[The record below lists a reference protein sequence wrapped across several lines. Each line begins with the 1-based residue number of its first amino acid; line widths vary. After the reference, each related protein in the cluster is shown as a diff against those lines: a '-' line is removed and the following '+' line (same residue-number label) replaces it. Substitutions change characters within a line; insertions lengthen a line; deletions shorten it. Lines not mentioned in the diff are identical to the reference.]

1 MKFDVNVTSAV
12 VAEISEKL
20 VHGKIDKV
28 YQAER
33 DEIILNI
40 RKQGGVFRLLISAHS
55 QNARIH
61 LTSESRENPKTAPMF
76 CMFLRKHLSG
86 GRILAIEQVGGD
98 RVVRLDIEANTELGD
113 KVKKSMVVEIMG
125 KHSNIILVDD
135 SGKILDSIRHV
146 DFTTSSVRQ
155 VLPGLFYKEPPTQP
169 NVGAGLARPQ
179 TFCCTTGGLTPPL
192 QENISADVDKFFAEK
207 DFAARMAGKSANLV
221 KLINNNIKRCE
232 KKISLHTK
240 SLADA
245 DGREKYKIYGD
256 LLTANIWR
264 IEFGAESI
272 EVENYY
278 DDGVIVAIPL
288 KSDISPPQNAQ
299 RYYTRYNKLKTTEK
313 FATEQ
318 LAQAQ
323 SEREYLE
330 TVLDSALK
338 AESNAELDEI
348 RAELVE
354 EGYLPKKFEKG
365 KKKGA
370 KTSVKAPEVMEF
382 TSADGFKILVGKNN
396 RQNDYLTMKLA
407 YSTDV
412 WLHTKAIAGSHVIIR
427 TEGGKDVPDA
437 TILEAAKLAAYY
449 SRGRLGD
456 NVAVDYTAVKNVRKP
471 RGAKPGMVIY
481 DEYNTVYV
489 TPGENN

>member
-1 MKFDVNVTSAV
+1 MKFDVNVTAAV

-20 VHGKIDKV
+20 VRGKIDKV

-40 RKQGGVFRLLISAHS
+40 RKQGGAFRLLISAHS

-61 LTSESRENPKTAPMF
+61 LTSVARENPKTAPMF

-86 GRILAIEQVGGD
+86 GRILTIEQVGGD
-98 RVVRLDIEANTELGD
+98 RVVRLDIEAFTELGD
-113 KVKKSMVVEIMG
+113 KVQKSMFVEIMG

-135 SGKILDSIRHV
+135 SRKILDSIRHV
-146 DFTTSSVRQ
+146 DFTTSSARQ
-155 VLPGLFYKEPPTQP
+155 VLPGLFYKEPPTAQAQWTID
-169 NVGAGLARPQ
+169 NGQ
-179 TFCCTTGGLTPPL
+179 LTMA
-192 QENISADVDKFFAEK
+192 ENISEVVDKFFAEK
-207 DFAARMAGKSANLV
+207 DFSARMAGKSANLV

-232 KKISLHTK
+232 KKVTLHTK
-240 SLADA
+240 SIADA
-245 DGREKYKIYGD
+245 ENREKFKIYGD

-264 IEFGAESI
+264 IEFGSESI

-278 DDGVIVAIPL
+278 EDGAVVAIPL
-288 KSDISPPQNAQ
+288 KSDISPSENAQ

-318 LAQAQ
+318 LAQAVA
-323 SEREYLE
+323 EREYLE

-338 AESNAELDEI
+338 AESNSELDEI

-365 KKKGA
+365 KKKGG
-370 KTSVKAPEVMEF
+370 KTQTKAPEIMEF
-382 TSADGFKILVGKNN
+382 TSADGFKMLVGKNN
-396 RQNDYLTMKLA
+396 RQNDYLTMKMA
-407 YSTDV
+407 YSTDI

-427 TEGGKDVPDA
+427 TEGGKDVPDS
-437 TILEAAKLAAYY
+437 TILEAAALAAYY
-449 SRGRLGD
+449 SRGRAGE

-481 DEYNTVYV
+481 DGYNTVYV
-489 TPGENN
+489 TPATLLNALP